1 MEGITCFL
9 LTVEV
14 SGQQR
19 YSRMHITAD
28 FLHCHLLLAIWPDVK
43 KKMTA
48 SFNFLFLSFKIS
60 YLCVCSCQNIIYGMC
75 VCVCVCVCIRDTKEG
90 GTWME
95 GTFNFS
101 WAKLFSYLAFV
112 LKVSCE
118 S

>member
-48 SFNFLFLSFKIS
+48 SFNFLFLSFKTS

-75 VCVCVCVCIRDTKEG
+75 VCVCVCIRDTKEG
-90 GTWME
+90 GTCME